1 MKLTALDKITPTTVS
16 HNARISKQT
25 LLGYAEFP
33 PLTNFSQARF
43 PPGEIAFAHQH
54 ADMLEVFFIQ
64 SGHAVM
70 AVNGTDYPLTAS
82 SCIVIEAG
90 ESHELRNTSPDEE
103 LVVTYFGIQLSV

>member
-43 PPGEIAFAHQH
+43 PPGEIA
-54 ADMLEVFFIQ
+54 VIQ

-70 AVNGTDYPLTAS
+70 AVNGTDYPLTAG

-90 ESHELRNTSPDEE
+90 ENHELRNTSPDEE